1 MYEKFFSLDEL
12 PFDGLPDER
21 FYYVGASQ
29 RDSLSLLTEQLMR
42 QGAVC
47 VLSGP
52 SGSGKTTLVRMLIRG
67 LPQRMRIIT
76 IDDPRVSPHTLLAT
90 LLRACGMIA
99 TSLETIPELTF
110 KLRSLLDKSGNA
122 EQGTLLIVDEAQ
134 GLSDDCL
141 EQLRLIS
148 NLEGNNG
155 QRISILLAG
164 QDELV
169 TRIHDPIHHMLLS
182 RIKAFASVPALKR
195 DEMLAYLSF
204 RLQQAGCHE
213 PLFTS
218 SAIGVIYK
226 GSKGLPRLVN
236 SIADQA
242 LSVAFSVKKHIVS
255 ARIAK
260 KAVAQVRSRGR
271 SLRARVG
278 ATLKSALAFIR
289 FIIPFAAFGG
299 ALAVLT
305 FLGCYLLLPNVL
317 KDATIK
323 EALSKAPAIVSAGE
337 DYAKSKAWEQTA
349 RGRELQ
355 LFYLDKK
362 NAIFKSDA
370 ESSLIKI
377 WGYAR
382 KDGRKITCSDL
393 GKTNVY
399 CAQGQGLFDDVVKA
413 GRPAVL
419 ALLDEDLCPYY
430 AVLVKV
436 HPEED
441 SSDLLMGDHLF
452 TLKNDYVRA
461 QFAGNF
467 TVVVPEFDDFPDT
480 STNAYKDRITS
491 LEKALHVKAGTI
503 SDKKSY
509 KLALKAFSYRY
520 VTDEEQE
527 LAVDLSSGIGPY
539 LFKDD
544 GYERYF
550 QQLKSRTLS
559 ATNDAKDKSDPK
571 GQDSKVT
578 SDQKVQDVADASG
591 DKSIEDGIDLKKGGE
606 QALKNPKETVH
617 SFANDNDAK
626 NGSLEAQK

>member
-29 RDSLSLLTEQLMR
+29 RASLSLLTEQLMR

-76 IDDPRVSPHTLLAT
+76 IDDPRISPHTLLAT

-110 KLRSLLDKSGNA
+110 KLRSLLDKAGSA

-169 TRIHDPIHHMLLS
+169 TRIHDPIHHMLLT

-195 DEMLAYLSF
+195 DEMLAYLTF

-242 LSVAFSVKKHIVS
+242 LSVAFTLKKHIVNG
-255 ARIAK
+255 RIAK
-260 KAVAQVRSRGR
+260 KAEAQVRSRGR
-271 SLRARVG
+271 SLKARLW
-278 ATLKSALAFIR
+278 ASFKSILAFIR
-289 FIIPFAAFGG
+289 FIIPFATLGG
-299 ALAVLT
+299 SLAVLT
-305 FLGCYLLLPNVL
+305 FLGCYFLFPNVL
-317 KDATIK
+317 KDVSIK
-323 EALSKAPAIVSAGE
+323 EALSSSASIVSAGE
-337 DYAKSKAWEQTA
+337 DYAKSKAWEQTQ

-362 NAIFKSDA
+362 NSVFKSDA
-370 ESSLIKI
+370 ESALIKL

-382 KDGRKITCSDL
+382 KDGRQIRCADL
-393 GKTNVY
+393 NKTNIY
-399 CAQGQGLFDDVVKA
+399 CAQGQGSFNDVVKA

-419 ALLDEDLCPYY
+419 SLLDEDLSPYY

-436 HPEED
+436 YPEDD
-441 SSDLLMGDHLF
+441 SSELLLGSHLF
-452 TLKNDYVRA
+452 RLKNDYVKA
-461 QFAGNF
+461 QFAGSF
-467 TVVVPEFDDFPDT
+467 TAVIPEFDDFPDT
-480 STNAYKDRITS
+480 STNAYKDKIAI
-491 LEKALHVKAGTI
+491 LERVLHVDAGSI
-503 SDKKSY
+503 KDRKSY
-509 KLALKAFSYRY
+509 NQALKAFNYRY
-520 VTDEEQE
+520 ATDEEQE

-539 LFKDD
+539 LFNEN
-544 GYERYF
+544 GYELYF
-550 QQLKSRTLS
+550 D
-559 ATNDAKDKSDPK
+559 N
-571 GQDSKVT
+571 
-578 SDQKVQDVADASG
+578 
-591 DKSIEDGIDLKKGGE
+591 LKKE
-606 QALKNPKETVH
+606 QMAKTANTNSQSFFSISSSPKDEALAD
-617 SFANDNDAK
+617 SIDNKSVDDQSVLDKDVNKGSASPLLKPQQSMEQKAK
-626 NGSLEAQK
+626 TEDHPLELKK

>member
-21 FYYVGASQ
+21 FYYVGSSQ

-110 KLRSLLDKSGNA
+110 KLRNLLDKSGNA
-122 EQGTLLIVDEAQ
+122 KQGTLLIVDEAQ

-148 NLEGNNG
+148 NLEGNEG

-169 TRIHDPIHHMLLS
+169 ARIHDPIHHMLLT

-195 DEMLAYLSF
+195 DEMLSYISF

-226 GSKGLPRLVN
+226 GSRGLPRLVN

-242 LSVAFSVKKHIVS
+242 LSEAFRFKKQIVS
-255 ARIAK
+255 ASTAR
-260 KAVAQVRSRGR
+260 KAVSQVRSRGR
-271 SLRARVG
+271 SLKDRCRA
-278 ATLKSALAFIR
+278 TFKSFFAFIR
-289 FIIPFAAFGG
+289 FIIPFAALGG

-305 FLGCYLLLPNVL
+305 FLGCYFILPNVL
-317 KDATIK
+317 KDASIR
-323 EALSKAPAIVSAGE
+323 EALSSSSSIVSAGE
-337 DYAKSKAWEQTA
+337 DYAKSKAWELTS

-355 LFYLDKK
+355 LFYLDRK
-362 NAIFKSDA
+362 NAVFRSDS
-370 ESSLIKI
+370 ESSLIKL

-382 KDGRKITCSDL
+382 KDGRQITCADL
-393 GKTNVY
+393 AKTDIY
-399 CAQGQGLFDDVVKA
+399 CALGQGSFDDVVKA

-419 ALLDEDLCPYY
+419 SLLDEDLSPYY
-430 AVLVKV
+430 AVLIKV
-436 HPEED
+436 YPEDD
-441 SSDLLMGDHLF
+441 SSELLMGSHLF
-452 TLKNDYVRA
+452 RLKNNYIRA

-467 TVVVPEFDDFPDT
+467 TAVITEFEDFPDT
-480 STNAYKDRITS
+480 STNAYKDKIPI
-491 LEKALHVKAGTI
+491 LEKALHIKAGAI
-503 SDKKSY
+503 RDKKDY
-509 KLALKAFSYRY
+509 KLALKAFNYRY
-520 VTDEEQE
+520 TTDEEQE
-527 LAVDLSSGIGPY
+527 LAVDLSAATGPY
-539 LFKDD
+539 LFNDG
-544 GYERYF
+544 GYELYF
-550 QQLKSRTLS
+550 KRLKAKTLS
-559 ATNDAKDKSDPK
+559 AVTPDPKDKNAANSLGSNK
-571 GQDSKVT
+571 ST
-578 SDQKVQDVADASG
+578 ADGPDLNLNVENAPEIT
-591 DKSIEDGIDLKKGGE
+591 DKSVQGAAGMQDTESKAPELL
-606 QALKNPKETVH
+606 Q
-617 SFANDNDAK
+617 
-626 NGSLEAQK
+626 